1 MQIEGDGLEVELA
14 GFNFGEVQNVV
25 DDGEQR
31 LGGLPDEAEMFA
43 LFGGEVGIEDEFG
56 HAQNSIHGRANLVV
70 HGRQES
76 ARPRWRLRHF
86 LGPTQLD
93 SVKVRSVTSVAIL
106 RMH

>member
-1 MQIEGDGLEVELA
+1 
-14 GFNFGEVQNVV
+14 
-25 DDGEQR
+25 
-31 LGGLPDEAEMFA
+31 
-43 LFGGEVGIEDEFG
+43 
-56 HAQNSIHGRANLVV
+56 VV